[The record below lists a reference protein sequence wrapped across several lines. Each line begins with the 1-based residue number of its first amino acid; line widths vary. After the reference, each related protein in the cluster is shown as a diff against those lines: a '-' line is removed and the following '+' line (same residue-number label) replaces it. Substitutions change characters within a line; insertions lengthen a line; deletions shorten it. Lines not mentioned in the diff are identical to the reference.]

1 MKYSIYFAAITILS
15 LFACNDIAVQEPET
29 IKIEHANLDSLS
41 NMADSAVNEIQH
53 TITDLDQNVKV
64 KDKKIKRQIRELKA
78 MQDNAL
84 YLN

>member
-53 TITDLDQNVKV
+53 TITDLDENVRV
-64 KDKKIKRQIRELKA
+64 KDKKNQKTNKRVKG
-78 MQDNAL
+78 NADSL
-84 YLN
+84 